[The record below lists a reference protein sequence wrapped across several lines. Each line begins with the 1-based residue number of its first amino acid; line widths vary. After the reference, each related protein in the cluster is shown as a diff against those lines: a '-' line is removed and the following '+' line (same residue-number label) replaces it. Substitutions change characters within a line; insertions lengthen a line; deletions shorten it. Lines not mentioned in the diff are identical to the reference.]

1 MNLRK
6 IANRAIRKVNPNIS
20 ATLKLNMG
28 ISTDETGKR
37 IARFEEIAVKIQPQ
51 SLSTQ
56 DLQLFDS
63 LAQQGQ
69 LLNVYISGQIH
80 ALRRLSQKGADK
92 LVFKAFGENEESE
105 WLIKSVAESF
115 PNWCKV
121 VVWRQKVVVL

>member
-1 MNLRK
+1 MNLRQ
-6 IANRAIRKVNPNIS
+6 IANRAITAVNPNIP
-20 ATLKLNMG
+20 AVLKLNEGME
-28 ISTDETGKR
+28 TDDTGKR
-37 IARFEEIAVKIQPQ
+37 VAKFDEINVKIQPQ
-51 SLSTQ
+51 SLSTN

-80 ALRRLSQKGADK
+80 ALRRLSQQGADK
-92 LVFKAFGENEESE
+92 LVFKAFGEKTESE

-121 VVWRQKVVVL
+121 VIWRQK

>member
-1 MNLRK
+1 MNLRN
-6 IANRAIRKVNPNIS
+6 IANRAITAVNPNIS
-20 ATLKLNMG
+20 ATLKLNVG
-28 ISTDETGKR
+28 VQTDDTGKR
-37 IARFEEIAVKIQPQ
+37 VAKFDEVRVKIQPQ

-56 DLQLFDS
+56 DLQMFDS

-80 ALRRLSQKGADK
+80 ALRRISQKGADK
-92 LVFKAFGENEESE
+92 LIFKAFGENETSE

-121 VVWRQKVVVL
+121 VVWRQT